1 MKFSHNSCLE
11 NFDSICLS
19 ESQHDCRVLFEALPK
34 PDWRFDMYY
43 LMLRLPTADV
53 DFLKAILQIVAFDYS
68 ELFIYLLLLL
78 FILQGFLW
86 SCIDPHSESGNVGGD
101 FEMTQKN
108 VCNVSNVVNNYI

>member
-1 MKFSHNSCLE
+1 MTA
-11 NFDSICLS
+11 
-19 ESQHDCRVLFEALPK
+19 VLFWSSSQTWLA
-34 PDWRFDMYY
+34 FDMYY
-43 LMLRLPTADV
+43 LMLPLPTADV